1 LDADVARRIV
11 AEIAPRAEGA
21 RIVGG
26 HLAARDCLVLD
37 LGGKLGHLVFSTMR
51 ALPLV
56 VMTEHGEGVPPARA
70 DIGDGLARE
79 LRGATITSLAAREDG
94 TTIDLFL
101 ERTDPAGRTARR
113 VLTVNLGREPGWNLR
128 DAGEPREPA
137 EPTSP
142 RAETLSPEGGA
153 AVRTWHDGSGRLH
166 VRIGPDEP
174 GGDDREARAFESY
187 NEAARFAFAECW
199 SPLDLERRRGAVT
212 KAIRG
217 KLRRKRRA
225 ADKVRAEI
233 EGARRAGEY
242 RAKAQLLLTRKDQ
255 IPRGRT
261 PVEVLDFDNTT
272 TVTIDIDPALDVARN
287 ADALFRRAKKA
298 ERRAERAPSRLGEL
312 EEMVRKLEEA
322 EAAAGEAAGN
332 ELARL
337 EAEFLPPRE
346 TRAPRQAEK
355 TERARYRTY
364 VVSGGWEVLVG
375 KSNRDNDVLSHK
387 IARPNDLWFHA
398 RQVAGSHVVLRR
410 AGRKEEPDKRA
421 ILETAAIA
429 AYHSKAGRSSKT
441 SVCYTE
447 RRHVRKPRGAKPGL
461 AVVSREKVV
470 MVKPKL
476 PET

>member
-1 LDADVARRIV
+1 MDADVARRIV

-37 LGGKLGHLVFSTMR
+37 LGGKLGHLVVSTMR

-70 DIGDGLARE
+70 DVRDGIARE

-94 TTIDLFL
+94 TTVELFL

-113 VLTVNLGREPGWNLR
+113 VLSVNLGREPGWSLR
-128 DAGEPREPA
+128 DAGEA
-137 EPTSP
+137 AAP
-142 RAETLSPEGGA
+142 RAETPSPEGGA

-199 SPLDLERRRGAVT
+199 SPLDLERRRGTVT

-217 KLRRKRRA
+217 RLRRKRRA
-225 ADKVRAEI
+225 TDKVRAEI

-242 RAKAQLLLTRKDQ
+242 RAKAQLLLTRKNQ

-287 ADALFRRAKKA
+287 AEALFRRAKKA
-298 ERRAERAPSRLGEL
+298 ERRAKRAPSRLGEL
-312 EEMVRKLEEA
+312 EEMVRKLEEV
-322 EAAAGEAAGN
+322 EAAAGEAAGG

-337 EAEFLPPRE
+337 EAKFLPPRQ

-355 TERARYRTY
+355 TERARYKTY

-387 IARPNDLWFHA
+387 IARPDDLWFHA

-410 AGRKEEPDKRA
+410 AGRKEGPDKQA

-441 SVCYTE
+441 SVSYTE
-447 RRHVRKPRGAKPGL
+447 KRHVRKPRGARPGL
-461 AVVSREKVV
+461 AVISREKVV
-470 MVKPKL
+470 MVRPKL